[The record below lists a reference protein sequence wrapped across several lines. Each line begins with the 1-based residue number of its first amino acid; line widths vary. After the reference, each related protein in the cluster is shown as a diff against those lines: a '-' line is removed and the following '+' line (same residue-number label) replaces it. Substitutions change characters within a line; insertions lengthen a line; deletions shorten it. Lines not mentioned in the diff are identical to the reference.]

1 MTPKELSDL
10 IHTLEPDR
18 LLTKPAVGFWL
29 QGNDVK
35 NVDACLAYCE
45 ANGLLCRV
53 ERAGVAKWY
62 RDGEIVEQKP
72 VVQPTPPPEPVAPPK
87 PKRTPKPI
95 TVAPQLFNR

>member
-18 LLTKPAVGFWL
+18 LLPRPAIGFWL
-29 QGNDVK
+29 AGNDVK

-45 ANGLLCRV
+45 AHGLLCKV

-62 RDGEIVEQKP
+62 RDGGEAPPPQP
-72 VVQPTPPPEPVAPPK
+72 VVQPITTPITTPPK
-87 PKRTPKPI
+87 PKRAPRPI
-95 TVAPQLFNR
+95 TVAPQLFTR